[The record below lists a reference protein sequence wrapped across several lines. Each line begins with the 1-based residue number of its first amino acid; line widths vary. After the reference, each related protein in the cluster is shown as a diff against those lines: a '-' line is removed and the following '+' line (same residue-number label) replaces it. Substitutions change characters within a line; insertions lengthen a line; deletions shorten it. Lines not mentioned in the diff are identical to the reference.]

1 MPFCR
6 CRAWPGYHH
15 AATEMF
21 LQEDWDGHT
30 YTVCDGSGEDPKCS
44 DRFDYPDSVDDHLS
58 YFGLTMESTNC
69 GA

>member
-1 MPFCR
+1 
-6 CRAWPGYHH
+6 
-15 AATEMF
+15 MF

-44 DRFDYPDSVDDHLS
+44 DQFDYPDSVDDHLS